1 MAVLREA
8 LLVEAIVPLRSCIW
22 PQPAFLVGE
31 FHQKYESALGC
42 RNSLSTPGS
51 LAMAEGLVGFAHF
64 LETGQT
70 AFVDA
75 RQTLTVVIAAEGS
88 FLDQWLRASDHS
100 KKGYQE
106 YRYKVFHSLYYM
118 YFYFAGANIQLFI

>member
-8 LLVEAIVPLRSCIW
+8 LLVEAIVPLRSRIW

-42 RNSLSTPGS
+42 RNSLCTPGS

-64 LETGQT
+64 LEAGQT
-70 AFVDA
+70 AFVDT
-75 RQTLTVVIAAEGS
+75 RQTLTVVIAAEWS
-88 FLDQWLRASDHS
+88 FLDQWLRISDHS

-106 YRYKVFHSLYYM
+106 YRY
-118 YFYFAGANIQLFI
+118 